1 MTISF
6 WVYFGEGVLGSD
18 WNGNEENSMMQTARN
33 ILLQLVRVLQ
43 KKCTWP
49 PQEELRSWTKGTS
62 LFLSPYLR
70 RYDHLTFGADQKET
84 FSAFVQR

>member
-1 MTISF
+1 MEFRILTNNSTNIFFWKMTISF

-62 LFLSPYLR
+62 FLIPVPS
-70 RYDHLTFGADQKET
+70 
-84 FSAFVQR
+84 SI